1 MRRRLII
8 IAAAVVALAI
18 LWIGIGLGAVSA
30 DKKLPEAMSSSEFQV
45 EIHEDTGEV
54 IIYTSVDNLKTIDGY
69 LVVKGEAE

>member
-45 EIHEDTGEV
+45 EIDEDTGV